1 MAEHTVKAFDEDI
14 TRIRGL
20 IAEMGGLAEVAV
32 QEAMD
37 ALINS
42 DETLADAVVARD
54 KKIDALEVEVDKLA
68 VRIIALRAPMADD
81 LREVVAALKI
91 SGVVERIGD
100 YAKNIAKRTSVL
112 VQMYPLEG
120 APSDLRR
127 MAQAVEMMLKD
138 ALDSYIRRDLALA
151 HDVRMRDMD
160 VDQMYN
166 ALFRTFLTYMMEDPR
181 NITGCMHMHFIAKNI
196 ERMGDHVT
204 SIADQVIFL
213 VTGEMPT
220 EVRPK
225 SDKTP
230 FMTDPKDE

>member
-1 MAEHTVKAFDEDI
+1 
-14 TRIRGL
+14 
-20 IAEMGGLAEVAV
+20 
-32 QEAMD
+32 
-37 ALINS
+37 
-42 DETLADAVVARD
+42 
-54 KKIDALEVEVDKLA
+54 
-68 VRIIALRAPMADD
+68 
-81 LREVVAALKI
+81 
-91 SGVVERIGD
+91 
-100 YAKNIAKRTSVL
+100 
-112 VQMYPLEG
+112 
-120 APSDLRR
+120 
-127 MAQAVEMMLKD
+127 
-138 ALDSYIRRDLALA
+138 
-151 HDVRMRDMD
+151 MD

-220 EVRPK
+220 ELRPK